1 MADDTTDPDTS
12 AAGASPEPTEPAPAD
27 DAAAE
32 ETAGAETAAEDA
44 EDAGATEAAPTVSV
58 APVSARPAGNP
69 LWPQVARV
77 AGVAAIYLLLAAVA
91 GGLGWKLWSDHRVD
105 RAGTIAQD
113 TAVDYAQVLTSISS
127 DQVDENFAAVLNGAT
142 GDFKDMYTESSMR
155 LRQLLIDNKSDAH
168 GKVVDS
174 AVQSKSTDK
183 VVVLLM
189 VDQKVENTEL
199 PDPRVDSLRMKMTM
213 EKVDGRWLASKV
225 ELP

>member
-1 MADDTTDPDTS
+1 MADDTTDPDTP
-12 AAGASPEPTEPAPAD
+12 ADVDAASPEPTEPAPAD
-27 DAAAE
+27 DEAAAGTAGE
-32 ETAGAETAAEDA
+32 ETAV
-44 EDAGATEAAPTVSV
+44 EDAGETEAAPTVTV

-69 LWPQVARV
+69 LWQQLARV
-77 AGVAAIYLLLAAVA
+77 AGVAAVYLVLAAVA